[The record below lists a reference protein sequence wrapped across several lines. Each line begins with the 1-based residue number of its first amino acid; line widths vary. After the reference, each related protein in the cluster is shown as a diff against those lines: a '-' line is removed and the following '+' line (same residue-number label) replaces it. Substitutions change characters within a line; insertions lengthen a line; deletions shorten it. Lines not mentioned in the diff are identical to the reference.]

1 MSDQLIL
8 KGYEYAKEVYAAHGV
23 DVEQAMKKCAQVPI
37 SMHCWQ
43 ADDVVGCE
51 GEGGGAGNGIATTGN
66 YPGRARN
73 GDEIRQDADLA
84 MSMIPGTLKFNL
96 HASYAELGGR
106 KVDRDAYT
114 IEQFTN
120 WVDWAAEKKIGLD
133 FNPTCFS
140 HPYAADGFTLSHP
153 DEKIRTF
160 WVEHGKR
167 CREIGAEFARRLG
180 KTCVINHWM
189 PDGYK
194 DIPADTVAPRQRMVD
209 SLNRIFAEPI
219 DPKLVLDSV
228 ESKLFALG
236 VESYTVGSHE
246 LMMGYALTHGVMYT
260 LDAGHFHPTEVIS
273 AKISALL
280 QFMPKILLHVSRGV
294 RWDSDHVITLD
305 DELQNIM
312 NEVVRGGYENRVCLA
327 LDYFDASINRL
338 AAWVIGMRNAR
349 KALLKAYLEPYAPIK
364 QAEENWDYTSRL
376 ALMEE
381 EKTLPFAPV
390 WDYFCAQ
397 QNVPVGDAWLSQVKQ
412 YEKDVLSRR

>member
-1 MSDQLIL
+1 MNDQLIL
-8 KGYEYAKEVYAAHGV
+8 KGYEYAKEVYAAQGV

-66 YPGRARN
+66 YPGRARS

-84 MSMIPGTLKFNL
+84 MSMIPGALKFNL
-96 HASYAELGGR
+96 HASYAELNGR

-114 IEQFTN
+114 IEQFAN

-312 NEVVRGGYENRVCLA
+312 NEVVRGGYEERVCLA

-349 KALLKAYLEPYAPIK
+349 KALLKAYLEPYAPIR
-364 QAEENWDYTSRL
+364 QAEENWDYTGRL

-397 QNVPVGDAWLSQVKQ
+397 QNVPVGDAWLPQIRQ
-412 YEKDVLSRR
+412 YEKDVLSGR